1 MRFSVI
7 IVNYGTGGM
16 TSTCVASYKQ
26 ALKGS
31 GHEIVVVD
39 NASRDD
45 SVATIRS
52 AHPDIIV
59 IAADSNLGYGC
70 AVNLGARAA
79 SGDYLVISNSDIL
92 VDGRF
97 AEELARFYE
106 ETGAG
111 VVGIRLVKDDGRVQE
126 TVGHFPTPLTVVT
139 SEISPLNRLRRRH
152 FDSYPAVTTRGAQS
166 LRVDWVTGALM
177 FMSRKNFEA
186 LGGFDEAFFMY
197 YEDVDLCKRAS
208 ALGLATYYLAGYSAR
223 HAHCASS
230 AALPRA
236 AYNLYKV
243 EQRRS
248 ALTYLEKHHPGSVRA
263 AAVALAVIFRLTL
276 AGLTLKWRCLS
287 FSPERREK
295 NRYKVETYRKLVE
308 VARAAL

>member
-16 TSTCVASYKQ
+16 TSGCVASYKQ
-26 ALKGS
+26 ALEGS
-31 GHEIVVVD
+31 DHEIVVVD
-39 NASRDD
+39 NASHDD

-52 AHPDIIV
+52 AHPDVTV
-59 IAADSNLGYGC
+59 IAADSNLGYGR
-70 AVNLGARAA
+70 AVNLGARAV
-79 SGDYLVISNSDIL
+79 SGDYLLISNSDVL

-97 AEELARFYE
+97 AENLAGFYE
-106 ETGAG
+106 EAGAG
-111 VVGIRLVKDDGRVQE
+111 IVGIRLVKDDGRVQE
-126 TVGHFPTPLTVVT
+126 TFGYFPTPLTVVT
-139 SEISPLNRLRRRH
+139 GEISPLNRIRRRH
-152 FDSYPAVTTRGAQS
+152 FNSYSAVATPGAPA

-177 FMSRKNFEA
+177 FMSRKDFEA

-248 ALTYLEKHHPGSVRA
+248 ALIYLKKHHPGSVRA
-263 AAVALAVIFRLTL
+263 AALALAVVFRMTL
-276 AGLTLKWRCLS
+276 AGLTLKWRRLS
-287 FSPERREK
+287 LSPGRREK
-295 NRYKVETYRKLVE
+295 NRYKVETYRKLVG

>member
-16 TSTCVASYKQ
+16 TSGCVASYKQ

-31 GHEIVVVD
+31 DHEIVVVD

-45 SVATIRS
+45 SVAMIRS
-52 AHPDIIV
+52 AHPEVAV
-59 IAADSNLGYGC
+59 IAADSNLGYGR

-79 SGDYLVISNSDIL
+79 RGDYLVVSNSDIL
-92 VDGRF
+92 VEDRF
-97 AEELARFYE
+97 AEDLARFCE

-126 TVGHFPTPLTVVT
+126 TLGHFPTPLSVVT
-139 SEISPLNRLRRRH
+139 SEISPLNRIRRRH
-152 FDSYPAVTTRGAQS
+152 FNSHPAVTAPGPPA
-166 LRVDWVTGALM
+166 LRVDWVTGAFM
-177 FMSRKNFEA
+177 FVSRKNFEA

-248 ALTYLEKHHPGSVRA
+248 ALTYLKKHHPGSVRTA
-263 AAVALAVIFRLTL
+263 ALALAVIFRMTL

-287 FSPERREK
+287 LSPGRREK

>member
-16 TSTCVASYKQ
+16 TSACVASYKQ
-26 ALKGS
+26 ALEGS
-31 GHEIVVVD
+31 DYEIVVVD

-45 SVATIRS
+45 SVATIRLG
-52 AHPDIIV
+52 HPDVTV
-59 IAADSNLGYGC
+59 IAADSNLGYGR
-70 AVNLGARAA
+70 AVNLGAKAA

-92 VDGRF
+92 AKDRF
-97 AEELARFYE
+97 AEDLARLYE
-106 ETGAG
+106 KAGAG
-111 VVGIRLVKDDGRVQE
+111 VVGIKLVKDDGRVQE
-126 TVGHFPTPLTVVT
+126 TFGHFPTPLTVVT
-139 SEISPLNRLRRRH
+139 SEISPLNRIRRRR
-152 FDSYPAVTTRGAQS
+152 FDSYPALTTPGAPA

-177 FMSRKNFEA
+177 FMSRKNFET
-186 LGGFDEAFFMY
+186 LRGFDEALFMY

-208 ALGLATYYLAGYSAR
+208 ALGLATYYLAGHSAL

-248 ALTYLEKHHPGSVRA
+248 ALTYLEKHHPGRVRA
-263 AAVALAVIFRLTL
+263 AALSLAVIFRLTL

-287 FSPERREK
+287 FSPGRREK